1 MIFIPVSS
9 LVSTNQR
16 SGSQL
21 VMRQKAPTSFAC
33 RSPVEVKQNVCKPGE
48 LMNRLLLP
56 HTDTI
61 AAAVRQAPDDEA
73 TIIMTRPRQLDR
85 HHAPTERLH
94 TPIKR

>member
-1 MIFIPVSS
+1 MDLFQRDGTGNDFHSRVLSS
-9 LVSTNQR
+9 FDQS
-16 SGSQL
+16 
-21 VMRQKAPTSFAC
+21 APTSFAC